1 MVDAGVLPPGSLKRI
16 RFDVTPLG
24 LLARNIIFLIN
35 YKSIDVA
42 FFLVIELKQELER

>member
-1 MVDAGVLPPGSLKRI
+1 MVDAGVLPPGSLKR
-16 RFDVTPLG
+16 DVTPLG